1 MKGTHEL
8 QLEFSRTSNFELGT
22 GIASCLDNT
31 RIQAYFID
39 EILAEQIRENFEPE
53 EIFSDNQL
61 VKWAGRKTATLQE
74 RKI

>member
-8 QLEFSRTSNFELGT
+8 ALEFSRTSNFELGT

-39 EILAEQIRENFEPE
+39 ELLAEQIRENFEPE
-53 EIFSDNQL
+53 EIFTDDQL
-61 VKWAGRKTATLQE
+61 VKWAGRKTAMLRE
-74 RKI
+74 EKV